1 MLYFCS
7 LGISRKLFNIN
18 SMPET
23 AVAPTIRRQVDHS
36 ICVLTFDR
44 PESGANIFDAATLSD
59 LDQQLDF
66 IEKENS
72 LEGVMILSA
81 KKSIFIAG
89 ADLKTLLHQAQTGEM
104 RSFIA
109 EGQRIFN
116 RLAALKI
123 PTCVAIH
130 GACAGG
136 GYEITLACDWRVASD
151 DPATRIGL
159 PETTLGLIPA
169 WGGCT
174 RLPRLIGTEKA
185 AEVILKGKLYSAQ
198 EAKQLGLVDEI
209 VPREKLLEVARK
221 KLRDGKRPSP
231 FPLLRGETDGEAAG
245 EGKRNAPPAS
255 GNPAPARALEI
266 IRKNLPIHQSLAAE
280 LETIA
285 ELGETDATQNLIRN
299 FFLAEKYK
307 RGGSKQ
313 TLEKITHAAVIGA
326 GVMGSGI
333 AQWLSSRGVSVILR
347 DVGTEELTRG
357 LANIEKTYADAV
369 KRGIM
374 TEEKAKEGRARIV
387 ASSAPIELRD
397 VQVVIEAASEKLEIK
412 KQIFRD
418 LAQKAPRAAMLATNT
433 SALPISDLAT
443 ATEAPERVIGL
454 HFFNPVSRMKLVEVV
469 VGTETSDETIGRALG
484 FVRQVAKLPVT
495 MRDSPGFLV
504 NRVLFPYLLEA
515 AELFGN
521 DASVQEIDNALL
533 QWGMPMGPLRLIDEI
548 GVDITVDI
556 ANTLEKA
563 YGQRDRAPKILRE
576 MQSAKML
583 GRKSGGGFYKYEGK
597 QQSPNESLKQWRSR
611 GAAVAGVGDPG
622 RPAVSPSPEPGSATP
637 ATTKNDVANRLMF
650 LMANESARCLE
661 ENVVASPEDAD
672 YGMILGTGFPAWR
685 GGPLRFA
692 ENFGI
697 KKLVEEMEK
706 LARTNEKYVPC
717 TLFRKHAQEGTR
729 FYET

>member
-1 MLYFCS
+1 
-7 LGISRKLFNIN
+7 
-18 SMPET
+18 
-23 AVAPTIRRQVDHS
+23 
-36 ICVLTFDR
+36 
-44 PESGANIFDAATLSD
+44 
-59 LDQQLDF
+59 
-66 IEKENS
+66 
-72 LEGVMILSA
+72 LSA

-104 RSFIA
+104 GGFIA

-123 PTCVAIH
+123 PTCAAIH

-136 GYEITLACDWRVASD
+136 GYEIALACDWRVASD

-174 RLPRLIGTEKA
+174 RLPRVIGAERA
-185 AEVILKGKLYSAQ
+185 AEVIVKGKLYSAQ

-209 VPREKLLEVARK
+209 VSREKLLEAARK

-231 FPLLRGETDGEAAG
+231 SPLPQGEADGGAAG
-245 EGKRNAPPAS
+245 DGKSATRAG
-255 GNPAPARALEI
+255 GNRAPARAREVITKGLRGTLED
-266 IRKNLPIHQSLAAE
+266 SLRLE
-280 LETIA
+280 LDTIV

-307 RGGSKQ
+307 RGSSKQ
-313 TLEKITHAAVIGA
+313 TPEKITHAAVIGA

-387 ASSAPIELRD
+387 ASSAPIEMRD
-397 VQVVIEAASEKLEIK
+397 VQIVIEAASEKLEVK
-412 KQIFRD
+412 KKIFRD
-418 LAQKAPRAAMLATNT
+418 LAQKAPHAAILATNT
-433 SALPISDLAT
+433 SALPISDLAAET
-443 ATEAPERVIGL
+443 KTPERVIGL

-469 VGTETSDETIGRALG
+469 IGTKTSDAAAARALG
-484 FVRQVAKLPVT
+484 FVRQIAKLPVIV
-495 MRDSPGFLV
+495 RDSPGFLV

-515 AELFGN
+515 AELFENGVN
-521 DASVQEIDNALL
+521 AQEIDEALL
-533 QWGMPMGPLRLIDEI
+533 EWGMPMGPLRLIDEI
-548 GVDITVDI
+548 GIDIAVDI

-563 YGQRDRAPKILRE
+563 YGKRDRAPKILRE

-597 QQSPNESLKQWRSR
+597 SQTPNAEIEKWR
-611 GAAVAGVGDPG
+611 GANSVIPSEVEGSRDESIKVTRRDPSTALRSG
-622 RPAVSPSPEPGSATP
+622 RD
-637 ATTKNDVANRLMF
+637 DVANRLMF

-661 ENVVASPEDAD
+661 EKVIASPEDAD

-692 ENFGI
+692 ESFGI

-706 LARTNEKYVPC
+706 FARTNEKYVPC
-717 TLFRKHAQEGTR
+717 TLLREHAQNGTK
-729 FYET
+729 FYEE